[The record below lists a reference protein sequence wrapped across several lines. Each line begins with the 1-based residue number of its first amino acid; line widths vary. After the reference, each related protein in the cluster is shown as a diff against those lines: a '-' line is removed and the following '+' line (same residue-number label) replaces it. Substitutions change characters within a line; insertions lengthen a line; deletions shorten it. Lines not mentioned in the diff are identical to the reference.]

1 MAQYMYAN
9 QEVNLLK
16 PLSKELRNKLER
28 TIESARELAEEAA
41 RIALEQLGVG
51 EASPY
56 SYLSDDE
63 RALRR
68 SLRAHGRNLGDV
80 RNSITE
86 IQEIDILVEEIAY
99 EHWHRMLFARFLSEN
114 DLLMYYDDDDIEN
127 AVPVTLSECVELA
140 QELGLKTGW
149 EMAAKLA
156 TKMLPQVFRSDS
168 PVFKVILSPEKQREL
183 EKLISNIEGDVFKAS
198 DSLGW
203 AYQFWQNKKK
213 ELINKSESKIGAKE
227 LPAVTQLFT
236 DSYMVDFLLDNSIGA
251 LWASKKIQELENVN
265 IEDEDELR
273 KVIATDEM
281 PLKYTRFVKNESD
294 EWMVASG
301 VHIEIYNSLS
311 ELKVLDPSCGSGHF
325 LVSAFKMLVK
335 IRMDEENLTA
345 EEACNAVLKD
355 NLYGLEID
363 QRCVEIAAFSVAL
376 NAWKYPNTS
385 GFRIIPELNI
395 AWCGQSFNIK
405 KDEWLS
411 LANNDSKLNF
421 SLENLYTS
429 FQDAPLL
436 GSLLNPESILLGDTM
451 FEDDWVRIKQ
461 LINKKYEPNNYDRAE
476 LVVAAQGIERALYIL
491 SQKYDVVVTNVPYL
505 KGGNQSERLKIFCEK
520 NYPDSKYDLANVFIE
535 RIIKLLK
542 NKGTLSVVTQQAWL
556 FSKYFENLRKKLL
569 DNIEFGL
576 IARLGPNAFEA
587 ISGEH
592 VNVALMVMHNNT
604 PDTDYVHCGLEL
616 DEYNSPIEKASGLL
630 LENVICVKQ
639 ESQKYNPTNRIIFD
653 VKVNEKREFIYNY
666 ADFGKGSVSGDRP
679 HYIRFFWEVRKLNS
693 HTKLWLNSPQHE
705 ISWSGREEIILWG
718 DDFHPED
725 EIGFRYHGQR
735 VFNKRGIAIA
745 KTGKLRFTPYSG
757 ELFDDNVVVIS
768 PYNEKDYSIL
778 WCYIT
783 SGDFVKNVRK
793 IDKKL
798 CVTAGTFPQV
808 RIEYSKYEKSTPDI
822 DIYEPHSNDPTQ
834 WIFHGHPS
842 KSSDP
847 LQVAVAR
854 LLGFCWPAELDAE
867 MELSDEARVLVTKSQ
882 SLLSFADND
891 GIVCIPSVRGE
902 VPAAERLLN
911 LLAAAYKDEDVNM
924 ILTGLLSDAD
934 HAGKSLESWLR
945 DEFFTHHYKL
955 FGHRPFIWQIWD
967 GLKDGF
973 SALVNYHKLDRK
985 NLETLIYTYLGD
997 WINKQKSDMVDGVE
1011 GAEEKLNAAINL
1023 KKKLELI
1030 LEGESPYDIFVRWKP
1045 ISKQPLG
1052 WVPDLNDGVRINIRP
1067 FISVSD
1073 VGKKGAGVLRDKPNI
1088 KWTKD
1093 RGKDT
1098 ENSPWY
1104 HLFGGDRINDHHLTL
1119 EEKKKTREEMR

>member
-505 KGGNQSERLKIFCEK
+505 KGGNQSERLKIFAK
-520 NYPDSKYDLANVFIE
+520 
-535 RIIKLLK
+535 RI
-542 NKGTLSVVTQQAWL
+542 TLTQ
-556 FSKYFENLRKKLL
+556 
-569 DNIEFGL
+569 
-576 IARLGPNAFEA
+576 
-587 ISGEH
+587 
-592 VNVALMVMHNNT
+592 
-604 PDTDYVHCGLEL
+604 
-616 DEYNSPIEKASGLL
+616 
-630 LENVICVKQ
+630 
-639 ESQKYNPTNRIIFD
+639 
-653 VKVNEKREFIYNY
+653 
-666 ADFGKGSVSGDRP
+666 
-679 HYIRFFWEVRKLNS
+679 
-693 HTKLWLNSPQHE
+693 
-705 ISWSGREEIILWG
+705 
-718 DDFHPED
+718 
-725 EIGFRYHGQR
+725 
-735 VFNKRGIAIA
+735 
-745 KTGKLRFTPYSG
+745 
-757 ELFDDNVVVIS
+757 
-768 PYNEKDYSIL
+768 
-778 WCYIT
+778 
-783 SGDFVKNVRK
+783 
-793 IDKKL
+793 
-798 CVTAGTFPQV
+798 
-808 RIEYSKYEKSTPDI
+808 
-822 DIYEPHSNDPTQ
+822 
-834 WIFHGHPS
+834 
-842 KSSDP
+842 
-847 LQVAVAR
+847 
-854 LLGFCWPAELDAE
+854 
-867 MELSDEARVLVTKSQ
+867 
-882 SLLSFADND
+882 
-891 GIVCIPSVRGE
+891 
-902 VPAAERLLN
+902 
-911 LLAAAYKDEDVNM
+911 NM
-924 ILTGLLSDAD
+924 T
-934 HAGKSLESWLR
+934 
-945 DEFFTHHYKL
+945 
-955 FGHRPFIWQIWD
+955 
-967 GLKDGF
+967 
-973 SALVNYHKLDRK
+973 
-985 NLETLIYTYLGD
+985 
-997 WINKQKSDMVDGVE
+997 
-1011 GAEEKLNAAINL
+1011 
-1023 KKKLELI
+1023 
-1030 LEGESPYDIFVRWKP
+1030 
-1045 ISKQPLG
+1045 
-1052 WVPDLNDGVRINIRP
+1052 
-1067 FISVSD
+1067 
-1073 VGKKGAGVLRDKPNI
+1073 
-1088 KWTKD
+1088 
-1093 RGKDT
+1093 
-1098 ENSPWY
+1098 
-1104 HLFGGDRINDHHLTL
+1104 
-1119 EEKKKTREEMR
+1119 